1 MITVNFLFCE
11 KTYRETDGWGCG
23 MHAISL
29 PGPHNIV
36 VSIDSSIFM
45 LEQTY
50 KIYNINSRQYYYKLL
65 DFIFLDGV
73 GKICQ

>member
-1 MITVNFLFCE
+1 M
-11 KTYRETDGWGCG
+11 WGG
-23 MHAISL
+23 GTHAISL
-29 PGPHNIV
+29 PGPHHNIV

-50 KIYNINSRQYYYKLL
+50 KIITSNSRQYDYKLL

>member
-11 KTYRETDGWGCG
+11 KTYRETDVWGGG

-29 PGPHNIV
+29 PGPHHNIV

-45 LEQTY
+45 LEQAY
-50 KIYNINSRQYYYKLL
+50 KIYNI
-65 DFIFLDGV
+65 
-73 GKICQ
+73 